1 MGLQISNWLAFCARY
16 YTARTQE
23 LYAAYIKE
31 FDGYLAN
38 DGDIFTTQSLDA
50 YIDGKLRDGMKKRS
64 INVRLTVIKSYAKWY
79 ASHFHVENQ
88 AKPIKMLK
96 QDPPNQRVL
105 SEREYVKVLAIAQGQ
120 DRDIIVFL
128 GNTGLRLAEFISLK
142 WANIDPDLKFLSV
155 VGKGNKIRVIPLNDV
170 CREILRRLPQD
181 VETPI
186 FAHGSRYRVQRLCK
200 RLAKKA
206 GIPRFG
212 PHSLRH
218 RFATEL
224 MRQGVSIYKI
234 SKILGHA
241 SIAITEQIYIH
252 FCQEDTFGITDCLPN

>member
-1 MGLQISNWLAFCARY
+1 MSLHVSDWLAFCARH

-31 FDGYLAN
+31 FDQYLAN
-38 DGDIFTTQSLDA
+38 DGGVFTTKALDA
-50 YIDGKLRDGMKKRS
+50 YIDEKLRGGMKKRS
-64 INVRLTVIKSYAKWY
+64 INVRLTVIKSYAKWD
-79 ASHFHVENQ
+79 ARTNHVDD
-88 AKPIKMLK
+88 PTDSVIHLR

-105 SEREYVKVLAIAQGQ
+105 SEREYQKVLAVAQGQ

-155 VGKGNKIRVIPLNDV
+155 VGKGVKIRVIPLNDA
-170 CREILRRLPQD
+170 CREILHRQPQD
-181 VETPI
+181 IETAI

-206 GIPRFG
+206 GIPKFG

-241 SIAITEQIYIH
+241 SIAITEQVYIH

>member
-1 MGLQISNWLAFCARY
+1 MVLQIDNWLAFCARY
-16 YTARTQE
+16 YTASTQV
-23 LYAAYIKE
+23 LYRAYIKE
-31 FDGYLAN
+31 FDQFLAN
-38 DGDIFTTQSLDA
+38 DGGVFTTKALDA
-50 YIDGKLRDGMKKRS
+50 YIDGKLRDGMKKRT

-79 ASHFHVENQ
+79 ASHFQVENP
-88 AKPIKMLK
+88 ARPIKMLR

-105 SEREYVKVLAIAQGQ
+105 SEKEYVKVLAVAQGQ

-142 WANIDPDLKFLSV
+142 WSNIDPEFKFLSV
-155 VGKGNKIRVIPLNDV
+155 VGKGIKPRVIPLNAA
-170 CREILRRLPQD
+170 CQEILRRLPSE

-186 FAHGSRYRVQRLCK
+186 FVHGSRCRVQRLCK

-206 GIPRFG
+206 GIPKFG

-241 SIAITEQIYIH
+241 SIAITESVYIH
-252 FCQEDTFGITDCLPN
+252 FCQEDTFGITDCLSN